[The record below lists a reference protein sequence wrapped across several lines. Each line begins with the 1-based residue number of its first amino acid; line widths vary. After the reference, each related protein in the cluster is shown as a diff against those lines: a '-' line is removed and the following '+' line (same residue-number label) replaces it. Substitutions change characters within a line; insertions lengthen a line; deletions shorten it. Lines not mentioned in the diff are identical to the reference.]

1 MFQQFDAAQFDVD
14 IITAKND
21 LDLLLQQEML
31 KPYYENRILLNLRE
45 LREDADKIMFKR
57 TYIQRPDLVSYEHLG
72 LIHGTWVIMV
82 VNKVSSIL
90 RFTPEETKNEILVPK
105 YNKIETLF
113 E

>member
-1 MFQQFDAAQFDVD
+1 MFQQFDTSQFDVD

-31 KPYYENRILLNLRE
+31 KPYYENRVLLNLQE
-45 LREDADKIMFKR
+45 LREDADRIMFKR

-72 LIHGTWVIMV
+72 LIHGAWVIMV
-82 VNKVSSIL
+82 VNKVSSVL

-105 YNKIETLF
+105 YDKIETLF